1 MVTVN
6 PISETRPAL
15 KCARTKCIMQKEL
28 LSFDMH
34 PLAPPPSRPERI
46 TRGAKFRRMFPV
58 RFTKN
63 KVGSCQVPVGDT
75 TVSNCHAAEREVRRE
90 TAGYI
95 SSRRHASKCR
105 SLPCFKQA
113 TPPFTGVSNHYLA
126 VHHLHY
132 RILIILDIDSIPLS
146 FPLFSLL
153 RFVKFSNEQFYRI
166 WLYRDYYWLF
176 LILSDCFNTW
186 ICTFEYGSNMCC
198 DVDGILDSFLI
209 HFSTYYYY
217 KVWWVKFRCE

>member
-1 MVTVN
+1 MRPNEMYNAEGIIIVWYA
-6 PISETRPAL
+6 STRA
-15 KCARTKCIMQKEL
+15 TSI
-28 LSFDMH
+28 
-34 PLAPPPSRPERI
+34 PSRAHYSGREIPADVSGKVHEEQSWKLPSP
-46 TRGAKFRRMFPV
+46 RGRYHGFKL
-58 RFTKN
+58 
-63 KVGSCQVPVGDT
+63 
-75 TVSNCHAAEREVRRE
+75 
-90 TAGYI
+90 
-95 SSRRHASKCR
+95 SRRGERGSSWNCWLHFVSPPCR
-105 SLPCFKQA
+105 SSPCFKQA

-153 RFVKFSNEQFYRI
+153 RFVKFSNEQFYWI

-176 LILSDCFNTW
+176 LILSDWFNTW
-186 ICTFEYGSNMCC
+186 ICTFEYSSNTCC
-198 DVDGILDSFLI
+198 DVDGVLDSFLI